1 MAATRVHNAIPM
13 TTSPDPSSGSNHWP
27 DYPVVLSVSGRP
39 CLVVG
44 GGPVAARRT
53 EGLVS
58 SGARVTVVAPQ
69 VVGAIEALATA
80 TGVPAVDRAVVSDAV
95 AASVLVTSADGTVPG
110 AVRLPADRRHRTAA
124 ASSGA
129 GDDAGAPVGPVV
141 G

>member
-1 MAATRVHNAIPM
+1 
-13 TTSPDPSSGSNHWP
+13 
-27 DYPVVLSVSGRP
+27 
-39 CLVVG
+39 
-44 GGPVAARRT
+44 
-53 EGLVS
+53 
-58 SGARVTVVAPQ
+58 
-69 VVGAIEALATA
+69 
-80 TGVPAVDRAVVSDAV
+80 V

>member
-1 MAATRVHNAIPM
+1 M
-13 TTSPDPSSGSNHWP
+13 
-27 DYPVVLSVSGRP
+27 VV
-39 CLVVG
+39 
-44 GGPVAARRT
+44 
-53 EGLVS
+53 
-58 SGARVTVVAPQ
+58 
-69 VVGAIEALATA
+69 TA